1 MLVYTNQ
8 TIPKQ
13 PPECDFGNTEY
24 KIFLSP
30 TPRKKKYKNKYPQT
44 SFQTYIENRATQLL
58 FRLLEGAGKAL
69 YILGI
74 EDNGNV
80 RGMNREE
87 MDNTLY
93 NLNLMV
99 KQIGARIRII
109 RVYNGGIGHVCTVR
123 LFLPLEE
130 YLKKVKNS
138 IL

>member
-1 MLVYTNQ
+1 MGISGLMIILVG
-8 TIPKQ
+8 TI
-13 PPECDFGNTEY
+13 E
-24 KIFLSP
+24 
-30 TPRKKKYKNKYPQT
+30 
-44 SFQTYIENRATQLL
+44 
-58 FRLLEGAGKAL
+58 
-69 YILGI
+69 I

-130 YLKKVKNS
+130 YLKKV
-138 IL
+138 